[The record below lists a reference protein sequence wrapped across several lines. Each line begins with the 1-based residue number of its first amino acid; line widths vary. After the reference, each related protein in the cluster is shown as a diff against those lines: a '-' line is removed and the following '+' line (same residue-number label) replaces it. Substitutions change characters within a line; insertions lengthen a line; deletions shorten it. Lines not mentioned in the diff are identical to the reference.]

1 MKHVC
6 VCTKPIKIWDLE
18 VSEEE
23 IIDLPKKFENFNK
36 IQSFYN
42 LLN

>member
-6 VCTKPIKIWDLE
+6 VCTQPIKIWGLK

-23 IIDLPKKFENFNK
+23 VIDLHKKFEKFNK